1 MKIFI
6 VYHEI
11 DLRVT
16 SNPIELGSEEYERE
30 ANKYTNKP
38 NPSSVDST
46 KGLSTKATGYKTLK
60 RKSFDDQ

>member
-16 SNPIELGSEEYERE
+16 SNPIELGSEEYESV
-30 ANKYTNKP
+30 ANKYTDKSKS
-38 NPSSVDST
+38 SSVKST

-60 RKSFDDQ
+60 RKTFDDQ